1 MATGR
6 RRLINL
12 VQNTKKVFK
21 DLNMQIFMS
30 YFILAITGLL
40 MIYTAGSYEALAA
53 GLSANY
59 FLIRQS
65 IFALLGFGVLLFLL
79 FTNIEIFRKKGILG
93 SMLAIVTLLLL
104 YVLIAGDVINGAK
117 GWIDLGFAS
126 IQPIEFAK
134 PVLVLLLAHYLS
146 LNQDIIRKAGL
157 WRGLMASKVLPFF
170 CGLWLII
177 PIFLPDIGGFSLLTA
192 IMLFMILGSGIKV
205 KWSAYVMAVAVAVY
219 AAGRGLLGVIDLSAL
234 AERNYQVRRLTA
246 FIDPF
251 ADALGS
257 GLQLVNSYYAL
268 ANGGLFGLGI
278 GQSMQKTGFLP
289 EAETDF
295 IVAIIGEEFGFLV
308 LIGILAIYFF
318 LTFYLYYRAQKMQT
332 TYLQL
337 ILIGVATYFFSQA
350 TINLGAVLGLLPIT
364 GITFP
369 FMSYGGSSI
378 MVTSIMVGLALSALR
393 RDNRIRRGEAVPN
406 QTFAKQKTLK
416 KQSNSFA

>member
-1 MATGR
+1 MAIA
-6 RRLINL
+6 RRLKSWI
-12 VQNTKKVFK
+12 QNTKKVFK
-21 DLNMQIFMS
+21 DLNMQVFIP
-30 YFILAITGLL
+30 YFILVIAGLL
-40 MIYTAGSYEALAA
+40 MIYTAGSYEALSS

-59 FLIRQS
+59 FLLRQS
-65 IFALLGFGVLLFLL
+65 IFALIGFGILIFLL
-79 FTNIEIFRKKGILG
+79 FTNIEIFRKKSILG
-93 SMLAIVTLLLL
+93 SMLALVTLLLL

-134 PVLVLLLAHYLS
+134 PVVVLLLAHYLS
-146 LNQDIIRKAGL
+146 LNQNIIKEEGL
-157 WRGLMASKVLPFF
+157 WRGILANKVLPFF
-170 CGLWLII
+170 CALWLII
-177 PIFLPDIGGFSLLTA
+177 PIFLPDIGGFALLTS

-205 KWSAYVMAVAVAVY
+205 KWSAYFMAAAVVGY
-219 AAGRGLLGVIDLSAL
+219 IAGSGLLKVFDLSAI
-234 AERNYQVRRLTA
+234 ADENYQVRRLTA

-251 ADALGS
+251 GDALGS

-295 IVAIIGEEFGFLV
+295 IVAIIGEEFGFMV

-378 MVTSIMVGLALSALR
+378 IVTSIMTGLALSALR
-393 RDNRIRRGEAVPN
+393 RDNRIRRREVAPDTIFV
-406 QTFAKQKTLK
+406 KQKMLK